1 MHLNSII
8 KGRMCPYYLEKQMRP
23 TMKQLLVEWRK
34 KTTQANPAR
43 RNRIISENSHESYDE
58 QWYDAMDALV
68 EMAHNKGHVTI
79 VCAQKALQDT
89 YGFTADD
96 VEYAIKLV
104 AAAIGDGVLGA
115 MPHPKHPEVTVY
127 VPRD

>member
-1 MHLNSII
+1 
-8 KGRMCPYYLEKQMRP
+8 
-23 TMKQLLVEWRK
+23 MKELLTEWRK
-34 KTTQANPAR
+34 ETTKGNSTK
-43 RNRIISENSHESYDE
+43 RNKVISENSHESYDE
-58 QWYDAMDALV
+58 QWYNAMDALV

-79 VCAQKALQDT
+79 ACAQKALQNT
-89 YGFTADD
+89 YGFKADD